1 MPVGT
6 MKTIYRVRVVDTTSD
21 VMLLCNKVLVG
32 RAAGKRRPGILGGW
46 VDSIAMDLQEI
57 EWEGVDWIDVG

>member
-1 MPVGT
+1 
-6 MKTIYRVRVVDTTSD
+6 
-21 VMLLCNKVLVG
+21 MLLCNKVLVG
-32 RAAGKRRPGILGGW
+32 RAAGKRRRGRLGGW